1 MARLT
6 LTVLGGFQA
15 RLDCEPVLVLPTRKT
30 QALFAYL
37 ALSPGRSHSRDKLAG
52 LLWGGMSESRA
63 RGGLRQALS
72 RLRKVVAIEPP
83 ALILDGHTVSMN
95 PDVVDVDAVEF
106 ERLASR
112 DTPEALEQASALYRG
127 DLLEG
132 LALREPAFE
141 EWLLGER
148 DRLRERALDVLDRLL
163 RHHGTGGR
171 PEAAVQ
177 AALRLAALDPL
188 RESVHR
194 TLMRLYAQLGRRS
207 AALRQYQIC
216 VSTLQRE
223 LGVEPEVATRQLYRE
238 VLRQRAAPRADRGET
253 PSVPVLPRLADDAGL
268 SREVSLIGREPETVR
283 LREALDEAWA
293 SRGRALAVIG
303 EAGVGKSRLVAE
315 LVAEA
320 SARGG
325 QVLVGRCYE
334 AEQILPFG
342 PWVEMLR
349 TARLDSADP
358 ALERLSRS
366 TWAELARLLPETR
379 EAGHEPTAGPA
390 DYRLLFESVVQVF
403 RALAVHRPLTLVVED
418 LHWADE
424 ISLRLLAFVAR
435 RLAASA
441 IMLVGT
447 ARDEDLADAPLLRR
461 TLTDLDAMPLAPL
474 SKAETLRLVRALSR
488 SAGDEATLTGLGE
501 RIWSASEGNPFVV
514 VETVRALSAASRPE
528 DISRVTVPRRVREL
542 IIRHLEGSSRRG
554 RELATL
560 AAVIGREFEFALL
573 GRASGLDD
581 ADTAEAV
588 EELVRRRIL
597 RHFGERLDFVHD
609 RIREVVYQESGPD
622 RQRALHARVTGAIE
636 NVYNETLDDH
646 VERLAHHAVRGGLH
660 DTAVV
665 ALRRAGSKAFSNSA
679 HGEAL
684 HDFTQALQLLVHIRR
699 VEDRD
704 REELAL
710 RLALGPTLQ
719 VARGHAAPGVEENY
733 RRASELA
740 ARTGTTVQRFQSLWG
755 LWLAASYRAD
765 SDKALQ
771 LGRDL
776 LTLAEESGDRAL
788 LLEGHHALWPVLVWR
803 GRLADAL
810 AHAERGRSLYDPA
823 EHRSH
828 AFVYG
833 GHDPG
838 MCSRKYASWAF
849 WLLGYPARAL
859 DESKASLELTEWLAH
874 PPSVVLA
881 RVWAC
886 VFHDLRRELPAVREH
901 ARSLITVAKDTPQ
914 WLAAGMIIDGWVQA
928 ESGEPEAAVARI
940 REGLRVYA
948 STGAALFA
956 PYFRSLLA
964 RACARNGETEAGLEA
979 IGEALRQA
987 RATGE
992 LVWEPELLRLEG
1004 EMRLGLRPADAAGA
1018 RDCFHRAI
1026 EIARTEGAR
1035 SWELRATLSLARV
1048 LAADDQRAE
1057 GHRILR
1063 GVYDWF
1069 TEGFD
1074 TPDLSDARALLD
1086 ELA

>member
-15 RLDCEPVLVLPTRKT
+15 RLDREPALALPTRKT
-30 QALFAYL
+30 RALLAYL
-37 ALSPGRSHSRDKLAG
+37 ALPPGRSHSRDKLAG
-52 LLWGGMSESRA
+52 LLWGDVPEPRA

-83 ALILDGHTVSMN
+83 ALILDGDTVSLN
-95 PDVVDVDAVEF
+95 PDVLDVDAVEF
-106 ERLASR
+106 EHLASR

-132 LALREPAFE
+132 LALREAAFE

-163 RHHGTGGR
+163 RHHGAGGR
-171 PEAAVQ
+171 PEAALQ

-194 TLMRLYAQLGRRS
+194 ALMRLYAQLGRRS

-223 LGVEPEVATRQLYRE
+223 LSVEPEVATQQLYRE
-238 VLRQRAAPRADRGET
+238 VLRQGAAPRADSGET
-253 PSVPVLPRLADDAGL
+253 PAARALPCLADDAGL
-268 SREVSLIGREPETVR
+268 PREIPLIGREPETVR

-293 SRGRALAVIG
+293 SRGRALAVVG

-349 TARLDSADP
+349 AARLDSADP

-379 EAGHEPTAGPA
+379 EAGHEPPAGPA

-403 RALAVHRPLTLVVED
+403 RTLAVHRPLTLAIED
-418 LHWADE
+418 MHWADE

-441 IMLVGT
+441 IVLVGT

-461 TLTDLDAMPLAPL
+461 TLADLDAMPLAPL

-488 SAGDEATLTGLGE
+488 SAGDEATVAGLGE

-528 DISRVTVPRRVREL
+528 DVSRVTVPRRVREL

-573 GRASGLDD
+573 CRASGLDD

-609 RIREVVYQESGPD
+609 RIREVVYQESGPE

-636 NVYNETLDDH
+636 SVYAETLDDH

-733 RRASELA
+733 RRARDLA
-740 ARTGTTVQRFQSLWG
+740 GRTGTAVQRFQSIWG

-776 LTLAEESGDRAL
+776 LTLAEESRDPAL

-803 GRLADAL
+803 GRLAEAL
-810 AHAERGRSLYDPA
+810 GHAERGRSLYDPA

-859 DESKASLELTEWLAH
+859 DESKASLELTEQLAH

-956 PYFRSLLA
+956 PYFRSVLA
-964 RACARNGETEAGLEA
+964 RACARTGDTEAALEA

-1004 EMRLGLRPADAAGA
+1004 EMRLALRPADAAGA

-1026 EIARTEGAR
+1026 QIARTEGAR

-1048 LAADDQRAE
+1048 LAADGQRPE
-1057 GHRILR
+1057 GYRVLG

-1074 TPDLSDARALLD
+1074 TPDLTDARALLD

>member
-15 RLDCEPVLVLPTRKT
+15 RLDCEPVPVLPTRKT

-52 LLWGGMSESRA
+52 LLWGDVSESRA

-72 RLRKVVAIEPP
+72 RLRKAVAIEPP

-171 PEAAVQ
+171 PEAALQ

-194 TLMRLYAQLGRRS
+194 ALMRLYAQLGRRS

-253 PSVPVLPRLADDAGL
+253 PSVPVVPRLADDAGL

-293 SRGRALAVIG
+293 SRGRALPVIG

-379 EAGHEPTAGPA
+379 EAGHEPPAGPA

-403 RALAVHRPLTLVVED
+403 RALAVHRPLTLVIED

-435 RLAASA
+435 RLATSA

-447 ARDEDLADAPLLRR
+447 ARDEDLAAAPLLRR
-461 TLTDLDAMPLAPL
+461 TLADLDAMPLAPL

-488 SAGDEATLTGLGE
+488 SAGDEATLTDLGE

-528 DISRVTVPRRVREL
+528 DISRMTVPRRVREL

-609 RIREVVYQESGPD
+609 RIREVVYEESGPD

-679 HGEAL
+679 HADAL

-733 RRASELA
+733 RRARDLA
-740 ARTGTTVQRFQSLWG
+740 ARAGTAVQRFQSLWG

-771 LGRDL
+771 LGREL
-776 LTLAEESGDRAL
+776 LTLAEESRDPAL

-803 GRLADAL
+803 GRLAEAL
-810 AHAERGRSLYDPA
+810 GHAEHGRSLYDPA

-859 DESKASLELTEWLAH
+859 DESKASLELTEWLGH

-928 ESGEPEAAVARI
+928 ESGEPKAAVARI

-1074 TPDLSDARALLD
+1074 TPDLTDARTLLD